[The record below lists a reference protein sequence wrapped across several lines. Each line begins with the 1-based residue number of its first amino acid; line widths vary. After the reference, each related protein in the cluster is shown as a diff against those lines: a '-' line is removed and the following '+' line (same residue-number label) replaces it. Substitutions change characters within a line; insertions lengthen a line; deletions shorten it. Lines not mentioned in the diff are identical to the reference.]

1 MTDTTIGL
9 RWDAPE
15 CPNGPITHYII
26 TYNGLTANTTNESTT
41 FTLTDLEPFTNYTIN
56 VAAVNGV
63 GVGNAS
69 NDITVQT
76 AEGGQLILD
85 FMCKV
90 YVVVRTHYTLLHLWL
105 MILCVSSPHA
115 EPTPPRN
122 LTGGNTGIMS
132 AVLQWMPPADSNGII
147 LYYVVHFSEGM
158 TFQMDLSTSQHF
170 PPDTTTQQISS
181 LSSNT
186 YYTFVVAANNSEQM
200 SNFSNPLTVLIPCK

>member
-1 MTDTTIGL
+1 M
-9 RWDAPE
+9 
-15 CPNGPITHYII
+15 
-26 TYNGLTANTTNESTT
+26 
-41 FTLTDLEPFTNYTIN
+41 
-56 VAAVNGV
+56 
-63 GVGNAS
+63 
-69 NDITVQT
+69 
-76 AEGGQLILD
+76 
-85 FMCKV
+85 
-90 YVVVRTHYTLLHLWL
+90 
-105 MILCVSSPHA
+105 CVSSPHV

-200 SNFSNPLTVLIPCK
+200 SNFSNPLTVFIPCK